1 MPAPHDKPLTPPARQ
16 RNPWLS
22 MRSMAV
28 AGWIFA
34 LLLLAALTGTVFHL
48 GDVEHFAAL
57 LAAAQPE
64 WLLVAVALQIG
75 TYASEAAI
83 WYILLRLIGHRQP
96 LGGLI
101 PLSLAKLFTDQAIP
115 TGGLSGNIMVV
126 EVLTRR
132 GVPTKSAISALVTG
146 IIVYFLAYLAMNL
159 LALGVLWDYHVVSKL
174 MIIGVALGQAAVS
187 GPPGPHPSRRF
198 RTGGD
203 QRCLAADPSAP
214 PPHWSGHWFPI
225 ADLPS
230 GRRLSLGD
238 AAGHRSNHFLHG
250 AHRRA
255 HGGLHRCLPRPLPA
269 RAGRVRGR
277 LHQHA
282 DPAGCAA
289 GSSLHR
295 DLHTARLYA
304 LAADAAG
311 AVVGA
316 AGNAPDRAGIGTRLI
331 GKESRRKPARSIFM
345 PAAAEPGARA
355 ASPMPLAS
363 EPEPSLHRAPTTL

>member
-1 MPAPHDKPLTPPARQ
+1 MPAPHDKLLAPPARQ

-48 GDVEHFAAL
+48 GEVEHFTAL
-57 LAAAQPE
+57 LAAARPG
-64 WLLVAVALQIG
+64 WLLVTVALQIG

-174 MIIGVALGQAAVS
+174 MIIGVMILAAVALGLPVLLFS
-187 GPPGPHPSRRF
+187 IERLGRPRF
-198 RTGGD
+198 LDRLART
-203 QRCLAADPSAP
+203 
-214 PPHWSGHWFPI
+214 
-225 ADLPS
+225 
-230 GRRLSLGD
+230 
-238 AAGHRSNHFLHG
+238 
-250 AHRRA
+250 
-255 HGGLHRCLPRPLPA
+255 RPVA
-269 RAGRVRGR
+269 
-277 LHQHA
+277 
-282 DPAGCAA
+282 
-289 GSSLHR
+289 S
-295 DLHTARLYA
+295 A
-304 LAADAAG
+304 LAAISDAWPLIRRHPLHLGLAIG
-311 AVVGA
+311 FQSLIFLLDGVSLWATLQAIGQTTSFMVPIAAFMVGSIA
-316 AGNAPDRAGIGTRLI
+316 ASLGPFPLGLGGFEAACTSMLTLLGVPLEAAFTATFILRGFTLWLPMLPGLWLA
-331 GKESRRKPARSIFM
+331 RREMHRPARES
-345 PAAAEPGARA
+345 E
-355 ASPMPLAS
+355 LA
-363 EPEPSLHRAPTTL
+363 